1 MGFLKFLLARDSLG
15 HDISINYQGSD
26 KYNTYLGSIISISIY
41 MLVLVQLATKMV
53 ALINMTD
60 PQISSLTRPIYNT
73 EVDEFGNLTF
83 VDHRFNFGIY
93 LRPRNQDFEN
103 STITIPASLGR
114 VVFRPLKIGP
124 FAGEYEWQD
133 AISCADLFQD
143 VNIDVDEFSLAAKDA
158 GYCVDPDQAQV
169 AGTANYG
176 SQWYT
181 EMAFLSCQKDSSI
194 EDKRIC
200 MDNEG
205 IVEWID
211 ARKPTIST
219 VFSFSFLDLESTD
232 KPVKTTVTTEFY
244 GQIDY
249 SLSHEV

>member
-15 HDISINYQGSD
+15 HNISINYQGSD
-26 KYNTYLGSIISISIY
+26 KYNTIVGSIISMSIH

-60 PQISSLTRPIYNT
+60 PQITSFSRPIYNT

-93 LRPRNQDFEN
+93 LRPRNSNFEN

-114 VVFRPLKIGP
+114 VVFKTLKIGP

-143 VNIDVDEFSLAAKDA
+143 VNIDIDEF
-158 GYCVDPDQAQV
+158 
-169 AGTANYG
+169 
-176 SQWYT
+176 
-181 EMAFLSCQKDSSI
+181 
-194 EDKRIC
+194 
-200 MDNEG
+200 
-205 IVEWID
+205 
-211 ARKPTIST
+211 
-219 VFSFSFLDLESTD
+219 
-232 KPVKTTVTTEFY
+232 
-244 GQIDY
+244 
-249 SLSHEV
+249 